1 MNLKEYRISLGITI
15 KEASNATGV
24 ALRTYNRYEHD
35 DNYGD
40 PLKRAS
46 ILSILKEKYEV
57 TEEKGLLTI
66 ELIKEHVTDILNK
79 YKEKIDFCYLFGSYS
94 KGYAKENSDV
104 DLCVSTTLT
113 GLNFIGLIEE
123 LRQSLRKRIDLIR
136 LSDLKNN
143 IELLNEIMKDGIK
156 IYG

>member
-46 ILSILKEKYEV
+46 IL
-57 TEEKGLLTI
+57 
-66 ELIKEHVTDILNK
+66 
-79 YKEKIDFCYLFGSYS
+79 
-94 KGYAKENSDV
+94 
-104 DLCVSTTLT
+104 
-113 GLNFIGLIEE
+113 
-123 LRQSLRKRIDLIR
+123 R
-136 LSDLKNN
+136 
-143 IELLNEIMKDGIK
+143 
-156 IYG
+156 